1 MASEDKLWDKN
12 WSRNKSI
19 EVFKT
24 KESWEGSNIELYV
37 DIKKHLE
44 LKEKW
49 KKSMDNVD
57 QAEIYKE
64 WIHKGYITSEL
75 DQIDFR

>member
-1 MASEDKLWDKN
+1 MASEDKFWDKN
-12 WSRNKSI
+12 WSRKKSI

-44 LKEKW
+44 LK
-49 KKSMDNVD
+49 KKTDK
-57 QAEIYKE
+57 IY
-64 WIHKGYITSEL
+64 G
-75 DQIDFR
+75 